1 MITASQLYDHVQC
14 PHRPVLDATRPESEQ
29 DETSAFI
36 EMLWQQG
43 VEHEAAVLQTI
54 GVTADL
60 SAVPLDQREAATEAA
75 MARKEP
81 LIYRGRIS
89 ADDLLG
95 EPDLLALQPCGKYTP
110 GDIKSGS
117 GLEGSDEGEEKYKK
131 HYAVQLGLYRDVLER
146 KGMASDQRHCFIV
159 DANNER
165 VTYDLD
171 LPRGKAAVDTWWL
184 FYQANLE
191 DVRAN
196 LANPSA
202 SRAALGAPCK
212 LCHWYSSCK
221 TTCIAANDLTMIS
234 ELGRSKRDEI
244 SRLIPTVKSLATCN
258 VDNYVDG
265 KKTVFRGIGVATLQK
280 YQRRAQLL
288 CKPDFG
294 PYLKEALNLPV
305 RPNEV
310 HFDIEA
316 DPMRNT
322 FVYLHGMVQRPF
334 GDASA
339 AKFIPFFADG
349 DKAADE
355 EAVFHGAW
363 NYLTER
369 IKDSVIYY
377 YSRYE
382 RTAYRLLASKYP
394 SVCSVD
400 DVNEL
405 FACPEMVD
413 LYTDVVKS
421 KTEWPTL
428 DFSIKTLA
436 VYCGFKWRDVSP
448 SGAASIEWYRRF
460 LKTGDEAVKTRILEY
475 NEDDCLASSFVADKV
490 RQLPVFAIN

>member
-14 PHRPVLDATRPESEQ
+14 PHRPVLDATRPESER

-43 VEHEAAVLQTI
+43 VDHEASVLETI
-54 GVTADL
+54 GVTANL
-60 SAVPLDQREAATEAA
+60 STIPLGEREAATDDA

-81 LIYRGRIS
+81 LIYRGRIA

-95 EPDLLALQPCGKYTP
+95 EPDLLELQPCGKYAP

-117 GLEGSDEGEEKYKK
+117 GLEGGDDGEEKYKK
-131 HYAVQLGLYRDVLER
+131 HYAVQLGLYRDILER
-146 KGMASDQRHCFIV
+146 KKLGNSQRLCFVV

-165 VTYDLD
+165 VPYDLD
-171 LPRGKAAVDTWWL
+171 SPRTKTSAESWWMFYTATLEAVR
-184 FYQANLE
+184 E
-191 DVRAN
+191 N
-196 LANPSA
+196 LANPSI

-221 TTCIAANDLTMIS
+221 TSCISGNDLTMIP
-234 ELGRSKRDEI
+234 ELGRSKRDVI
-244 SRLIPTVKSLATCN
+244 ARLIPTVKQLATCN
-258 VDNYVDG
+258 LDNYLDG
-265 KKTVFRGIGVATLQK
+265 KKTVFRGVGITTLEK

-294 PYLKEALNLPV
+294 PYLKEALSLPV

-334 GDASA
+334 GDAAS

-349 DKAADE
+349 DKATDE

-363 NYLTER
+363 NFLTER

-413 LYTDVVKS
+413 LYTDVVKPL
-421 KTEWPTL
+421 TEWPTL

-460 LKTGDEAVKTRILEY
+460 LKTGDEQIRNRILAY
-475 NEDDCLASSFVADKV
+475 NEDDCIASSFVADRV
-490 RQLPVFAIN
+490 RQLPVFSHN

>member
-14 PHRPVLDATRPESEQ
+14 SHRPVLDATRPESER
-29 DETSAFI
+29 DEISSFI
-36 EMLWQQG
+36 EMLWEQG
-43 VEHEAAVLQTI
+43 VEHEAKVLETI
-54 GVTADL
+54 GVTANL
-60 SAVPLDQREAATEAA
+60 SAVPLDEREAATLDA

-95 EPDLLALQPCGKYTP
+95 EPDLLELQPCGKYAP
-110 GDIKSGS
+110 GDIKSGA
-117 GLEGSDEGEEKYKK
+117 GIEGGEEGEEKYKK
-131 HYAVQLGLYRDVLER
+131 HYAVQLGLYQDILER
-146 KGMASDQRHCFIV
+146 KRLSSLGRNCFV
-159 DANNER
+159 VNANNER
-165 VTYDLD
+165 VVYDLD
-171 LPRGKAAVDTWWL
+171 RPRGKVATDTWWL
-184 FYQANLE
+184 FYLSALENLRE
-191 DVRAN
+191 N
-196 LANPSA
+196 LANPCN
-202 SRAALGAPCK
+202 SRAALGATCK

-221 TTCIAANDLTMIS
+221 SSCIAANDLTMIP
-234 ELGRSKRDEI
+234 ELGRSKRDVI
-244 SRLIPTVKSLATCN
+244 ARLIPTVKAMATCN
-258 VDNYVDG
+258 IDNYVDG
-265 KKTVFRGIGVATLQK
+265 KKTVFRGIGISTLEK
-280 YQRRAQLL
+280 FQRRAQLL

-294 PYLKEALNLPV
+294 PYLKEAVSLPV

-316 DPMRNT
+316 DPMKNT
-322 FVYLHGMVQRPF
+322 FVYLHGMRERKF
-334 GDASA
+334 GDEAS

-349 DKAADE
+349 DKPDDE
-355 EAVFHGAW
+355 EAVFHASW

-400 DVNEL
+400 DVNAL

-413 LYTDVVKS
+413 LYTDVVKP

-436 VYCGFKWRDVSP
+436 VYCGFKWRDTNP
-448 SGAASIEWYRRF
+448 SGAASIEWYRRY
-460 LKTGDEAVKTRILEY
+460 LKTGDEAIRERILQY
-475 NEDDCLASSFVADKV
+475 NEDDVIASTFVADRV
-490 RQLPVFAIN
+490 RQLPVVSY